1 MNEDFMAQSINIQQ
15 SELMGLLVAI
25 PMIIA
30 ILLLCRRVL
39 SRYNIMI
46 LVSALFAF
54 FSSLFTVL
62 EDITPGNFFNLM
74 EHGCYSLTGI
84 SLGLGCYLMAI
95 NKRKA
100 NLSDR
105 L

>member
-1 MNEDFMAQSINIQQ
+1 MTQSVTIQQ

-39 SRYNIMI
+39 SRYNVMI
-46 LVSALFAF
+46 LASALFAF
-54 FSSLFTVL
+54 LSSLFTVL
-62 EDITPGNFFNLM
+62 EGLTPGNLFNLM
-74 EHGCYSLTGI
+74 EHACYGFTGI
-84 SLGLGCYLMAI
+84 SFGLGCYLMAVKDKI
-95 NKRKA
+95 NI
-100 NLSDR
+100 SDR